1 MVRSTKPYNPTGSL
15 MAPAL
20 QRELVAIAAER
31 GMYVLSDEV
40 YRLLEHDLSMT
51 CHIRISSLTD

>member
-1 MVRSTKPYNPTGSL
+1 